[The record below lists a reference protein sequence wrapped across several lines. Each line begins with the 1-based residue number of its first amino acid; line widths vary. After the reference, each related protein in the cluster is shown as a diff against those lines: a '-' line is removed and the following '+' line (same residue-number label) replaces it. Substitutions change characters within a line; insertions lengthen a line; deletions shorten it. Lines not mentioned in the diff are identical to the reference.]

1 MERRGSLLGGIFS
14 RTQRGAS
21 VVSLPAQLDRWP
33 ASYRDLYEERAG
45 IMQFDGL
52 MSRDQAE
59 LLAESEIRRQA
70 DEEVG
75 GKRVSA

>member
-1 MERRGSLLGGIFS
+1 M
-14 RTQRGAS
+14 
-21 VVSLPAQLDRWP
+21 SLPAQLDRWP

-70 DEEVG
+70 DEEVRG
-75 GKRVSA
+75 ILDS